1 MHFLGKNMN
10 IHTLNIKGIT
20 FIDIRSVSDKELNRL
35 FKLKFGNVVST
46 DKGTFAKVEGW
57 KIKSETPGLALNCVF
72 VEWNDMKKY
81 YLIDG
86 LIE

>member
-1 MHFLGKNMN
+1 MN

-20 FIDIRSVSDKELNRL
+20 FLDIRSISDKELNRL
-35 FKLKFGNVVST
+35 CKLKFGNAVST

-57 KIKSETPGLALNCVF
+57 KIKSETAGLALHCVF
-72 VEWNDMKKY
+72 VEWNEMKKY
-81 YLIDG
+81 YLLDG